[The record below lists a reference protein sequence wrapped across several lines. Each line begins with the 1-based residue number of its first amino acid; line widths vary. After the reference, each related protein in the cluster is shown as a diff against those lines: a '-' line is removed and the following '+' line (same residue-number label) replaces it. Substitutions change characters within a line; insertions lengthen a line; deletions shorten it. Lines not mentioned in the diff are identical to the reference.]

1 MVSKLHFLGTSCMV
15 PTKERNHLSV
25 AFEYE
30 GSIFL
35 FDCGEAT
42 QNQIKT
48 MKLPIGKIKKI
59 FISHW
64 HGDHCIGLIGL
75 MLTLSNTEGVD
86 KFEVH
91 GPVGS
96 KTFVDHMLKCTVTQ
110 KRVPVE
116 VFEHNPEEGELLPI
130 IDNAKFTISC
140 ARLNHSTPC
149 IGFRFDEKDVYNIDK
164 EKAQA
169 FGLEQSPMLARA
181 KMGMAIEHEGKT
193 IQPEEITYLKK
204 GMSLALVFDT
214 RPCVGADLL
223 AKDVDHLVM
232 EATFSYE
239 KHAHKA
245 EEYDH
250 MSAKET
256 AEVAQ
261 ANGVNHLII
270 THFSQRYKDVK
281 ELEQEAR
288 DTFENTTSTY
298 DLMTLKLK

>member
-1 MVSKLHFLGTSCMV
+1 
-15 PTKERNHLSV
+15 
-25 AFEYE
+25 
-30 GSIFL
+30 
-35 FDCGEAT
+35 
-42 QNQIKT
+42 
-48 MKLPIGKIKKI
+48 
-59 FISHW
+59 
-64 HGDHCIGLIGL
+64 
-75 MLTLSNTEGVD
+75 
-86 KFEVH
+86 
-91 GPVGS
+91 
-96 KTFVDHMLKCTVTQ
+96 
-110 KRVPVE
+110 
-116 VFEHNPEEGELLPI
+116 
-130 IDNAKFTISC
+130 
-140 ARLNHSTPC
+140 
-149 IGFRFDEKDVYNIDK
+149 
-164 EKAQA
+164 
-169 FGLEQSPMLARA
+169 MLARA